1 MIYHVLRKKDIS
13 RISDLERPYTVGL
26 TTDKG
31 SFSKTAFEL
40 VESHN
45 NYKDARSEANRL
57 NMIVKN
63 AVNQDFSKG

>member
-40 VESHN
+40 VESYN
-45 NYKDARSEANRL
+45 NYKDARDKANQL
-57 NMIVKN
+57 NILAKSPTSH
-63 AVNQDFSKG
+63 DFSEG